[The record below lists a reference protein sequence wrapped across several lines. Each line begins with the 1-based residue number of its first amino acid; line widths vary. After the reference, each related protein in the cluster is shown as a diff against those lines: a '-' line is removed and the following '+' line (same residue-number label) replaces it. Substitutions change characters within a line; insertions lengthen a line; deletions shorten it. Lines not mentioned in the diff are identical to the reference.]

1 MKLSVALAAV
11 CALGALAPVTD
22 AATTAAPT
30 QVAGFS
36 YVKSLA
42 GIDEYALDSNGLDV
56 LLVPDHSAP
65 VVTFIV
71 TYHVGSRNEVIGTTG
86 ATHLLEHLMFKG
98 SEHYNDAKGNSVKQ
112 YLESI
117 GGEYNAN
124 TWLDRTAYFAEV
136 GSENLEGYIA
146 IEADRMRNLWLRESD
161 RRPEMTVVRNEF
173 EIGENDPVEAL
184 DKEIFATA
192 YQAHPYHHSTIGWRS
207 DIEKVP
213 IEKLRA
219 FYDTFY
225 WPDNATV
232 SVIGDFKA
240 ETALGLVKKYYGV
253 YPKAPNAIPV
263 VYTEEP
269 AQTGPRRVTVKR
281 AGELG
286 VVGISYKSPA
296 ATSADMPALNVLGN
310 ILASGKT
317 SRFYR
322 ALTDKNLTTNVSADP
337 GFFHDPSLFQ
347 IYAYLAP
354 GVGHEQVEKV
364 LRDEVARVI
373 ADGVTDLEVKTAVS
387 KISASIAYARDG
399 TAAVAEVLNEW
410 IAAGDWTLYSTYPQ
424 NVAKVTAA
432 DVQRVARTYLVE
444 DQSTTGWFVPTVSQ

>member
-1 MKLSVALAAV
+1 M
-11 CALGALAPVTD
+11 
-22 AATTAAPT
+22 
-30 QVAGFS
+30 
-36 YVKSLA
+36 
-42 GIDEYALDSNGLDV
+42 
-56 LLVPDHSAP
+56 
-65 VVTFIV
+65 
-71 TYHVGSRNEVIGTTG
+71 
-86 ATHLLEHLMFKG
+86 
-98 SEHYNDAKGNSVKQ
+98 
-112 YLESI
+112 
-117 GGEYNAN
+117 
-124 TWLDRTAYFAEV
+124 
-136 GSENLEGYIA
+136 
-146 IEADRMRNLWLRESD
+146 
-161 RRPEMTVVRNEF
+161 
-173 EIGENDPVEAL
+173 
-184 DKEIFATA
+184 
-192 YQAHPYHHSTIGWRS
+192 
-207 DIEKVP
+207 
-213 IEKLRA
+213 RA

-364 LRDEVARVI
+364 LRDEVARVV
-373 ADGVTDLEVKTAVS
+373 AGGVTELEVKTAVS

-410 IAAGDWTLYSTYPQ
+410 IAAGDWTLYSSYPQ